1 MSELIN
7 REQLVR
13 DVNEVL
19 TRYNLAM
26 MMLRRF
32 DLEAISEVYPAE
44 VCALIEVIAAIRDA
58 LVIGEEVTIQAEFT
72 VDQGLLLDAPGR
84 VIAGLHDSIKIRL
97 IEKLGR
103 FIKVKTVESEEDQTL
118 RMVSTLRI
126 IGESTQIKRGEA
138 NER

>member
-32 DLEAISEVYPAE
+32 DLEAISEV
-44 VCALIEVIAAIRDA
+44 
-58 LVIGEEVTIQAEFT
+58 
-72 VDQGLLLDAPGR
+72 
-84 VIAGLHDSIKIRL
+84 
-97 IEKLGR
+97 
-103 FIKVKTVESEEDQTL
+103 
-118 RMVSTLRI
+118 
-126 IGESTQIKRGEA
+126 
-138 NER
+138 